1 MPLRRTRRAKPSFC
15 PVCDAPL
22 SPDVAAALAS
32 ADGPRCPSC
41 QASLVPVKVG
51 GFWRRV
57 GAVAVDAAV
66 LAVTAGPLQWAL
78 ASVADDTPLI
88 AGKTALESTLRL
100 FELDPWAVLR
110 RLSPLLVMTGV
121 YLGLFWGLS
130 GRTLGQKLLKLR
142 VVDIHGKRPA
152 PPRILVRVL
161 ATFVGLVP
169 GALGWLWAAFD
180 LEKRALHDRIAGTYV
195 VRDA

>member
-1 MPLRRTRRAKPSFC
+1 MPLRRTRPPRPSFC

-22 SPDVAAALAS
+22 TVELAS
-32 ADGPRCPSC
+32 SGEPRCPTC
-41 QASLVPVKVG
+41 QASLVPVEVG

-57 GAVAVDAAV
+57 AAVLVDAAI

-78 ASVADDTPLI
+78 ADVAEETPIL
-88 AGKTALESTLRL
+88 AGKTALESLLRM
-100 FELDPWAVLR
+100 FELDAWAVLR
-110 RLSPLLVMTGV
+110 RLSPLIVMSSV

-130 GRTLGQKLLKLR
+130 GRTPGQKLLALR
-142 VVDIHGKRPA
+142 VVDVHGRRPGA
-152 PPRILVRVL
+152 PRILVRVL
-161 ATFVGLVP
+161 ATFLGLVP

-195 VRDA
+195 VRGS